1 MAPGGRGTVA
11 AENPRSAAAPSGGPG
26 STSRTWPS
34 SPGSAMTG
42 GGCPAEATWI
52 RSEAGDVATTT
63 AVAIF
68 PGSKN
73 RNSRSVSSRT
83 SSGLAPRKA
92 WPRIIVRRRPITT
105 AEGSPWP
112 ATSPTLS
119 QTSPDGSRK
128 TSYQSPPTPRWIAG
142 AYRAANLKPGTTGSA
157 AGTRLRSRI
166 AEAPPDPVEQGVEQ
180 VVEVEAGQTRVDEGP
195 QTSEPALGP
204 ARRAPAGDRLLPT
217 QRAAGRRGDFEGTA
231 HEQSEL
237 CPAGKQSKHPPGLS

>member
-1 MAPGGRGTVA
+1 
-11 AENPRSAAAPSGGPG
+11 
-26 STSRTWPS
+26 
-34 SPGSAMTG
+34 
-42 GGCPAEATWI
+42 
-52 RSEAGDVATTT
+52 
-63 AVAIF
+63 
-68 PGSKN
+68 
-73 RNSRSVSSRT
+73 
-83 SSGLAPRKA
+83 
-92 WPRIIVRRRPITT
+92 
-105 AEGSPWP
+105 
-112 ATSPTLS
+112 
-119 QTSPDGSRK
+119 DGSRK

-166 AEAPPDPVEQGVEQ
+166 AEAARSDLSWPACSASTTRSATTPRRSASSWLNRRSLRLQKEDGRRVGVEDPPDPVEQGVEQ